1 MSPPHTPHHP
11 PTAVPPQRILD
22 NLNTA
27 VLLFDRDLKLEYINP
42 AGEMLFAVSARRLR
56 KHRVG
61 HLFPAAE
68 DMAEALAEALAT
80 GHPFTRREMSLRLSP
95 EREITVDF
103 TVLPISDGRRRR
115 ELLVEL
121 VQIDRQLRISREE
134 QLLAQQSVT
143 RELLRGLAHE
153 VKNPLGGLRG
163 AAQLLERELDEEAL
177 KEYTQVII
185 GEADRL
191 QKLVDRILGPNKPPQ
206 KVPVNIHELLEYV
219 RQLLL
224 AEDSGVQVKRDYDPS
239 IPDLI
244 GDRDLL
250 VQAVLNIARNAVQ
263 AMGAGGTLTL
273 RTRVLRQL
281 TIGHTRHR
289 LVLRLELID
298 TGPGVPAEMMER
310 IFYPMVTGR
319 PEGTGLGLSI
329 AQSLVQQHNGIIQC
343 ESRPGRTVFA
353 ILLPVTD
360 QDANGKHS

>member
-1 MSPPHTPHHP
+1 MSS
-11 PTAVPPQRILD
+11 PTQATTAPPQRILD

-42 AGEMLFAVSARRLR
+42 AGEMLFEVSAKRLR
-56 KHRVG
+56 RRRVG
-61 HLFPAAE
+61 DLFPAAE
-68 DMAEALAEALAT
+68 NMAEALAEALAS

-163 AAQLLERELDEEAL
+163 AAQLLERELDEEGL

-191 QKLVDRILGPNKPPQ
+191 QKLVDRILGPNKLPQ
-206 KVPVNIHELLEYV
+206 KSALNVHELLEYV

-224 AEDSGVQVKRDYDPS
+224 AEDTGVQIRRDYDPS
-239 IPDLI
+239 IPELI
-244 GDRDLL
+244 ADRDLL
-250 VQAVLNIARNAVQ
+250 VQAVLNIARNASQ
-263 AMGAGGTLTL
+263 ATGAGGTLIF
-273 RTRVLRQL
+273 RTRVLRQF

-289 LVLRLELID
+289 LVLRLEIID
-298 TGPGVPAEMMER
+298 DGPGIAPEMMER

-319 PEGTGLGLSI
+319 PDGTGLGLSI
-329 AQSLVQQHNGIIQC
+329 AQSLVQQHGGIVQC

-353 ILLPVTD
+353 ILLPVTE
-360 QDANGKHS
+360 QDANGKHA

>member
-1 MSPPHTPHHP
+1 MTTHRQS
-11 PTAVPPQRILD
+11 AAAPPQRILD

-27 VLLFDRDLKLEYINP
+27 VLLFARDLKLAYINP
-42 AGEMLFAVSARRLR
+42 AGEMMFAVSAARLR
-56 KHRVG
+56 KRRI
-61 HLFPAAE
+61 LEMFPTAE
-68 DMAEALAEALAT
+68 NMAQALVEALSS
-80 GHPFTRREMSLRLSP
+80 GHPFTRREMPLRLSP

-163 AAQLLERELDEEAL
+163 AAQLLERELDDAGL

-191 QKLVDRILGPNKPPQ
+191 QKLVDRILGPNKPPH
-206 KVPVNIHELLEYV
+206 KAPVNVHELLEYV

-224 AEDSGVQVKRDYDPS
+224 AEHEGVRIERDYDPS
-239 IPDLI
+239 IPNLFA
-244 GDRDLL
+244 DRDLL

-263 AMGAGGTLTL
+263 AIGPAGRIAL
-273 RTRVLRQL
+273 RTRVMRQF

-289 LVLRLELID
+289 LVLRLEIID
-298 TGPGVPAEMMER
+298 DGAGIPAEMVER
-310 IFYPMVTGR
+310 IFYPMVSGR
-319 PEGTGLGLSI
+319 PHGTGLGLSI
-329 AQSLVQQHNGIIQC
+329 AQSLVQQHQGIIEC
-343 ESRPGRTVFA
+343 ESRPGHTVFS
-353 ILLPVTD
+353 ILLPVNGC
-360 QDANGKHS
+360 DAQRGTA